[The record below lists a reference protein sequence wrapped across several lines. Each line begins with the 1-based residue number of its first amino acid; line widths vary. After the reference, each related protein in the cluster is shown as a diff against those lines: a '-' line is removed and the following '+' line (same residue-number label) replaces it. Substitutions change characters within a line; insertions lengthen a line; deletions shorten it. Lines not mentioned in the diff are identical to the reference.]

1 MTMRCAY
8 HMAANRKTTR
18 KKLAPVV
25 REIGVEKGCG
35 DDTKVQPLVAQVEGG
50 GASPTCWR
58 AHE

>member
-1 MTMRCAY
+1 
-8 HMAANRKTTR
+8 MAANRKTTR

-50 GASPTCWR
+50 GGI
-58 AHE
+58 AHLLEST